1 MPTGAQLGGELP
13 VVSGITGTTRLA
25 TGGAYSQYVE
35 PVGYFG
41 TSAMD
46 NTGAGYGASVATG
59 STMMGPAIQTIW
71 SKEILFQSM
80 PVLRFE
86 QFAVKKTELGT
97 MPGLSV
103 NFMRYNNLP
112 IPAGPL
118 MEGVRMKT
126 HAITANQY
134 AITVAEQGFAVAVSE
149 LLLNASF
156 DDIMASASRLL
167 GRNMALYMDNQ
178 ARDTLARA
186 SSVVLGYQKP
196 GAINT
201 GYGVY
206 EPGTPATTIAQ
217 VVASGTT
224 ATIADDYFLT
234 PHAVKDAVEVL
245 SAKNI
250 PRLGETYVCFI
261 HPHQSRRLRDTP
273 EWIEVTKYAA
283 PGNFMLGEI
292 GRLNDVVFIETTQ
305 ISAPYSQV
313 ALDAVDAYPA
323 LPGGAHTTANPAAVD
338 WRGNALGL
346 NEAQRAALAAGTAG
360 GTLPAGAPHAG
371 LTSYDELADAY
382 AGIDQDPTTAGSTE
396 TQVPVDIL
404 PQYGRP
410 TPGWGEPWGPYTGA
424 GSGVFEAIMLGDNAF
439 GHAISL
445 PVELRDGGVLDFGRE
460 HALAWYSIWGWG
472 VVTDSSV
479 VKIITN

>member
-1 MPTGAQLGGELP
+1 MAVGTNLGGQLP
-13 VVSGITGTTRLA
+13 TTSGITGTSRLA

-41 TSAMD
+41 TNTLD
-46 NTGAGYGASVATG
+46 NTGAGYSSAVTTG

-97 MPGLSV
+97 MPGLTV

-112 IPAGPL
+112 VPSGPL
-118 MEGVRMKT
+118 VEGVRMKT

-167 GRNMALYMDNQ
+167 GRNMALYMDSQ
-178 ARDTLARA
+178 ARETLTRA
-186 SSVVLGYQKP
+186 SSVVFGYQKP
-196 GAINT
+196 DAINL

-206 EPGTPATTIAQ
+206 EPGTPAANVAAVIAQ
-217 VVASGTT
+217 G
-224 ATIADDYFLT
+224 ATMTDPYFLH
-234 PHAVKDAVEVL
+234 PHSVKDAVEVL
-245 SAKNI
+245 AAKNV

-292 GRLNDVVFIETTQ
+292 GRLDDVVFIETTQ
-305 ISAPYSQV
+305 IAAPIQGTETDPY
-313 ALDAVDAYPA
+313 LG
-323 LPGGAHTTANPAAVD
+323 LPGGSMTSAIPPAYD

-346 NEAQRAALAAGTAG
+346 TEAQRAGLAAGTAA
-360 GTLPAGAPHAG
+360 GTLPAGAIHSDLVNYAE
-371 LTSYDELADAY
+371 DADAY
-382 AGIDQDPTTAGSTE
+382 ADIDQDPGTARYPDCCHRHVATRWHGGSWLGPAMGS
-396 TQVPVDIL
+396 VHG
-404 PQYGRP
+404 YGHRSLRSDHARRQRLRSCHLAPGRVEGWRCPRLRP
-410 TPGWGEPWGPYTGA
+410 GA
-424 GSGVFEAIMLGDNAF
+424 CSRLVLHLGL
-439 GHAISL
+439 G
-445 PVELRDGGVLDFGRE
+445 RD
-460 HALAWYSIWGWG
+460 HG
-472 VVTDSSV
+472 VVGRQDRH
-479 VKIITN
+479 KLIRP

>member
-1 MPTGAQLGGELP
+1 MPGNVGLGGELP

-25 TGGAYSQYVE
+25 SGGDFSQYQA
-35 PVGYFG
+35 PIGYSGFA
-41 TSAMD
+41 TLD
-46 NTGAGYGASVATG
+46 NTGVGYAGSVTTG

-97 MPGLSV
+97 MPGLTV
-103 NFMRYNNLP
+103 NFLRYNNLP
-112 IPAGPL
+112 LPPGPL
-118 MEGVRMKT
+118 VEGVRMKT
-126 HAITANQY
+126 HAISAQQY
-134 AITVAEQGFAVAVSE
+134 AITVEEQGFAVAVSE

-156 DDIMASASRLL
+156 DDIMASSSRLL

-178 ARDTLARA
+178 ARTTLTRA
-186 SSVVLGYQKP
+186 TSVVFGYKKP
-196 GAINT
+196 SAINQ

-206 EPGTPATTIAQ
+206 EPGSLPTAIGDLTTSA
-217 VVASGTT
+217 GT
-224 ATIADDYFLT
+224 ADPADDFVLH
-234 PHAVKDAVEVL
+234 PHSVKDAVEVL
-245 SAKNI
+245 ASKNV

-305 ISAPYSQV
+305 ITSPYSMTSVTDPWPQ
-313 ALDAVDAYPA
+313 
-323 LPGGAHTTANPAAVD
+323 LPGGAVTSPQPASPD
-338 WRGNALGL
+338 WRAANLGITD
-346 NEAQRAALAAGTAG
+346 AQVQTGTGGVPNTYDETLDPFADIAAPTGSGAGADS
-360 GTLPAGAPHAG
+360 PAGSVDTYPVA
-371 LTSYDELADAY
+371 
-382 AGIDQDPTTAGSTE
+382 
-396 TQVPVDIL
+396 VPS
-404 PQYGRP
+404 
-410 TPGWGEPWGPYTGA
+410 PGWGAPWGPYTGA
-424 GSGVFEAIMLGDNAF
+424 NAGVYEAVMLGDNAF

-460 HALAWYSIWGWG
+460 HALAWYAIWGWG
-472 VVTDSSV
+472 VITESSV
-479 VKIITN
+479 VKILTN